1 MVIEHIIAGVK
12 RLRIVKDELR
22 LKVTDIADDLL
33 EIACGTHNFR
43 TKFRAGEF
51 TNSAALLPELSYSG

>member
-1 MVIEHIIAGVK
+1 MIIEHIIAGVK
-12 RLRIVKDELR
+12 RLRIVKEELR
-22 LKVTDIADDLL
+22 LKVRGIADDLM

-51 TNSAALLPELSYSG
+51 LNDAALLPEFFYSG